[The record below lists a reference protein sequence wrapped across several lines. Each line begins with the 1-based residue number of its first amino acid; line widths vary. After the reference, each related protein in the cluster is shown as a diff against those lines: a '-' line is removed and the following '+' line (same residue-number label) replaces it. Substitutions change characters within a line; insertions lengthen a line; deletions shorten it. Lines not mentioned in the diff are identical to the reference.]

1 MLKVVVIMA
10 KGTYKLTG
18 RSSVIGQPQKAYPC
32 YTLMSN
38 NKDNAGQLLETEGKY
53 GKAAA
58 LATMAIWLLR

>member
-1 MLKVVVIMA
+1 
-10 KGTYKLTG
+10 
-18 RSSVIGQPQKAYPC
+18 
-32 YTLMSN
+32 MSN

>member
-1 MLKVVVIMA
+1 MNRQVTLN
-10 KGTYKLTG
+10 L
-18 RSSVIGQPQKAYPC
+18 PYPC